1 MTSGNPSAPR
11 VSARTDLAVPHTT
24 ASTGWLRTLWER
36 NPERVAWVI
45 LFLAFGVFL
54 VLAVS
59 VPLAVR
65 YTVRYATVA
74 QTAQFNPTLGTVLLY
89 PPKPKDVEPI
99 AITESRLDIPEGS
112 RLVTVGEGTQGVLGL
127 MLSANPDEPAVGTVH
142 LYPGTSLE
150 LVRLRRPRFDA
161 SPEPY
166 RVWLR
171 LHEGRV
177 RLFTNSTDG
186 RPLAVT
192 VETPHGKVVLD
203 QGAYTLSVTPEQ
215 TDVAVRLGT
224 AQVTHRTGASLTVSP
239 GLRTWMGPETPPSA
253 LVSAERN
260 LIRNGDFSQP
270 LLDTWETY
278 TDAPYVTPG
287 AVEVVE
293 LAGRRVAR
301 FVRDGEDGVH
311 TEVGIRQAIEQD
323 VNGYDSLIVRLD
335 VQLLRQTLRGAGEKS
350 SEFPLRFE
358 IQYTDIYGKE
368 LRWGWGFYF
377 RDPPPE
383 WPLFGGEKIA
393 ARVWYSYE
401 SPNLMELLVDTRP
414 AYVQGIR
421 VYASGWNYESLLGE
435 ISLIVE

>member
-1 MTSGNPSAPR
+1 MTAGRPSAPQAGGEWR
-11 VSARTDLAVPHTT
+11 VAPTT
-24 ASTGWLRTLWER
+24 ASRGWIRSLWER
-36 NPERVAWVI
+36 NPERVAWAI
-45 LFLAFGVFL
+45 LFLAFGVF
-54 VLAVS
+54 VLSAVTI
-59 VPLAVR
+59 PLGIRYAIR
-65 YTVRYATVA
+65 YTTVA

-89 PPKPKDVEPI
+89 PPKPAGAEPI
-99 AITESRLDIPEGS
+99 AVTEARTDIPEGS

-127 MLSANPDEPAVGTVH
+127 MLSANPGEPAVGTVH

-150 LVRLRRPRFDA
+150 LVRLRRPRFA
-161 SPEPY
+161 SSPEPY
-166 RVWLR
+166 RVLLR
-171 LHEGRV
+171 LHEGRI
-177 RLFTNSTDG
+177 RLFTNSSDG

-192 VETPHGKVVLD
+192 VETPHGQVVLD
-203 QGAYTLSVTPEQ
+203 EGTYTLSATPER
-215 TDVAVRLGT
+215 TDVSVRLGT
-224 AQVTHRTGASLTVSP
+224 AHVYHRSGEILTVLP
-239 GLRTWMGPETPPSA
+239 GLRTWMGVEEPPTE

-287 AVEVVE
+287 TVEVVE

-311 TEVGIRQAIEQD
+311 TEVGIRQSIEQD
-323 VNGYDSLIVRLD
+323 VNGYDSLMVRLD

-393 ARVWYSYE
+393 PRVWYSYE
-401 SPNLMELLVDTRP
+401 SPNLMELLADTRP
-414 AYVQGIR
+414 AYIHSIR

-435 ISLIVE
+435 ISLVAE